1 MYIEYGNLY
10 KKSEKCIQ
18 KHYKELKTLDMI
30 KNHIRQCS
38 FFYKMKKNPI
48 SNMYGFEALKYE
60 LNGYYSFNLNRN
72 RGVIRLILSIRD
84 KENVAV
90 LEYISMN
97 YYEDFKKIRKG

>member
-10 KKSEKCIQ
+10 KKSEKHIQ

-38 FFYKMKKNPI
+38 SFHEMKKNPI

-90 LEYISMN
+90 LEYILMN
-97 YYEDFKKIRKG
+97 HYEDFKKIRKV